1 MGLEVIQP
9 DSVHDTKKFSYS
21 QAVTLGNL
29 VFVAGQVPLDAEGEL
44 VGRDDVQTQTEQVFK
59 NLEAVLNAAGSGL
72 DLVGKVTVFTTNIE
86 YRPIIHEIRSRIF
99 RDIGHYPASTLA
111 VITSLAQPG
120 WLVEIEAI
128 ALLR

>member
-29 VFVAGQVPLDAEGEL
+29 VFVAGQVPLGADGEL
-44 VGRDDVQTQTEQVFK
+44 VGKDDVQAQTEQVFK

-111 VITSLAQPG
+111 VITSLAQPE

>member
-29 VFVAGQVPLDAEGEL
+29 VFVAGQVPLDAAGEL
-44 VGRDDVQTQTEQVFK
+44 VGRDDVQAQTEQVFK

-72 DLVGKVTVFTTNIE
+72 HLVGKVTVFTTNIE

-111 VITSLAQPG
+111 VITSLAQPE